1 MPACASSLVEE
12 ADPARAPRARAS
24 WIRLALVL
32 AILCTSVVSAIYFET
47 ADPLECGEHRDLL
60 DPVWLSLSLSIVA
73 LIVAVLFP
81 PRLRMTDKVDELTA
95 TALMVTITII
105 IALYLYFSVVP
116 IC

>member
-1 MPACASSLVEE
+1 MEE

-32 AILCTSVVSAIYFET
+32 AILCASVVSAIYFET

-60 DPVWLSLSLSIVA
+60 DPMWLSLSLSIVA
-73 LIVAVLFP
+73 LIVTVLFP
-81 PRLRMTDKVDELTA
+81 PRLRMTDKVDELAA

>member
-1 MPACASSLVEE
+1 MEE
-12 ADPARAPRARAS
+12 ADPARAPSARAS

-32 AILCTSVVSAIYFET
+32 AILCASVVSAIYFET

-81 PRLRMTDKVDELTA
+81 PRLRMTNKVDEATA

-105 IALYLYFSVVP
+105 LAMYIYLSVSP

>member
-1 MPACASSLVEE
+1 MEE
-12 ADPARAPRARAS
+12 ADPARPPRARAS

-32 AILCTSVVSAIYFET
+32 AILCASVVSAIYFDT

-73 LIVAVLFP
+73 LIVTVLFP
-81 PRLRMTDKVDELTA
+81 PRLRMTNKVDELTA
-95 TALMVTITII
+95 TVLMVTITII
-105 IALYLYFSVVP
+105 IALYLYFSVEP